1 MSRFTVFPAI
11 DLHEGQVVRLRQGDV
26 RRQTIYH
33 HDPAAVA
40 RRWLEAGAR
49 WIHVVN
55 LDGAFENPDLANRS
69 ALEAILAI
77 ARKDFPH
84 CRVQLGG
91 GLRTLQSVQQALEAG
106 VSRVVLGT
114 AAVRSPEWVQQLL
127 ALYGP
132 ERVAVGLDTRGG
144 KVMLRGW
151 SEASDLD
158 VQALAQRFAHM
169 GLHTLIFTDITRDGM
184 KTGINIAASQ
194 ALADSTSLEVIA
206 SGGVR
211 NLEDIRQ
218 AKAAGLAGVII
229 GRALYD
235 GSVRLEEA
243 LEMQKEGR
251 EIC

>member
-1 MSRFTVFPAI
+1 MTSFTIFPAI
-11 DLHEGQVVRLRQGDV
+11 DLHEGRVVRLMQGDL

-33 HDPAAVA
+33 HDPAMVA
-40 RRWLEAGAR
+40 RRWLEIGAR
-49 WIHVVN
+49 WVHVVN

-69 ALEAILAI
+69 ALEAILAMV
-77 ARKDFPH
+77 RRDFPH
-84 CRVQLGG
+84 RWVQLGG

-132 ERVAVGLDTRGG
+132 ERVAVGLDGREG
-144 KVMLRGW
+144 KIMLRGW

-169 GLHTLIFTDITRDGM
+169 GLRTIIFTDIARDGM
-184 KTGINIAASQ
+184 KTGINIAVSQ
-194 ALADSTSLEVIA
+194 ALADSTALEVIA

-218 AKAAGLAGVII
+218 AKVAGLAGVIV

-235 GSVRLEEA
+235 GSIRLEEA
-243 LEMQKEGR
+243 LEIEKESLD
-251 EIC
+251 IC